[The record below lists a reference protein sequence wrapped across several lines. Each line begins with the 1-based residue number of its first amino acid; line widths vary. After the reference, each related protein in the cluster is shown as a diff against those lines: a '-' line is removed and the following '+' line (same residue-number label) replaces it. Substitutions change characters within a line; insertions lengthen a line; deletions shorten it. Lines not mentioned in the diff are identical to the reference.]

1 MDDTLITAHEAAKLI
16 DVAPS
21 TIIKHI
27 KLGTIKAIQKDRIVP
42 TYYVRSEELIRIREF
57 YLSTEKKRG
66 RKPKWILA
74 KTSGK

>member
-27 KLGTIKAIQKDRIVP
+27 KLGTIQATRKDRIVP
-42 TYYVRSEELIRIREF
+42 TYYINAADLIHIKQF
-57 YLSTEKKRG
+57 YLRTEKKRG
-66 RKPKWILA
+66 RKPKWVLA
-74 KTSGK
+74 KPSGK